1 MFVGKVTD
9 MVYSPQLLYYG
20 KWLAI
25 SSAIAGKYIDN
36 EAEAIVQ

>member
-9 MVYSPQLLYYG
+9 MVYSPQLLHSG

-25 SSAIAGKYIDN
+25 SSARAGKYTDN
-36 EAEAIVQ
+36 EAETIVQ